1 MWGLTM
7 SERTSAKSN
16 PARSLARDYLIFIW
30 LVRTAL
36 MVSAFLL
43 FGLGGLWFAIFVSI
57 CERIMAPTDSIATQA
72 CREGAHDE

>member
-7 SERTSAKSN
+7 NKSAR
-16 PARSLARDYLIFIW
+16 AVVRRYLIFIW

-43 FGLGGLWFAIFVSI
+43 FGLGGLLVAIFVSI
-57 CERIMAPTDSIATQA
+57 CERIMAPTDSIATKA
-72 CREGAHDE
+72 WRERFGDE